1 MEYTCVYTRYIIWI
15 SYTALLLCL
24 CVCSAYFVQE
34 LNMKIACCKMR
45 TARCAFQ
52 DASCEL
58 QVASYKKTKSS
69 RAPASSTSTSPV
81 ARKPC
86 TLIFIGN
93 NVDAAQSNGIWYTP
107 TPATPAAEGSNSR
120 QHRHRLRLK
129 QGKARVGAN
138 KQCPPTAPEP

>member
-1 MEYTCVYTRYIIWI
+1 MEYTCVYTGYSIWI
-15 SYTALLLCL
+15 SYTILQLCL

-45 TARCAFQ
+45 TCALRVSRCELRV
-52 DASCEL
+52 ASCEL
-58 QVASYKKTKSS
+58 QKNRVEPSPSYQHQHQPRGQKAMHPNLHWQQCRRSS
-69 RAPASSTSTSPV
+69 KQRYLIHTDTSYS
-81 ARKPC
+81 
-86 TLIFIGN
+86 
-93 NVDAAQSNGIWYTP
+93 
-107 TPATPAAEGSNSR
+107 SR